1 MKNTFEDFERKVKS
15 LNEDEIE
22 FPIDLGTM
30 QVVETPAEG
39 EDKPKVE
46 VTEIKT
52 EKCSEHEKKE
62 EKEECDCPFKKAM
75 DMLDFAKTSILK
87 LKNAPK
93 PAPAVPGGP
102 MPAGEDE
109 YGRIRRTIMA
119 ALDFVRGII

>member
-75 DMLDFAKTSILK
+75 DMLILPRQVFLS
-87 LKNAPK
+87 LKMLLNQHQLFRVAQCQQEK
-93 PAPAVPGGP
+93 
-102 MPAGEDE
+102 MSMEE
-109 YGRIRRTIMA
+109 
-119 ALDFVRGII
+119 